1 MLEQHQVDELIYLQ
15 DLVFESARWR
25 ISEDDES
32 GLSPIETEVRER
44 LNALQQALN
53 EEGPE
58 TLQESDYRDLEI
70 AHLNEHLEKPD
81 TGCTVLPPFPPWGSQ
96 QEAKVAS
103 RKIKINYRG
112 RLMRLPAYMLEQT
125 PCKSSHTGYSWK
137 VKDEYVAEA
146 DAKLKLLDAP
156 LRVNEPAVDKLS
168 DELWTEHENAA
179 GDV

>member
-1 MLEQHQVDELIYLQ
+1 MTEEQKTELIYLQ

-25 ISEDDES
+25 ISEDDD
-32 GLSPIETEVRER
+32 LSPIEREVRDR
-44 LNALQQALN
+44 LDKLQAAMN
-53 EEGPE
+53 GEEPAEGPV
-58 TLQESDYRDLEI
+58 
-70 AHLNEHLEKPD
+70 PD
-81 TGCTVLPPFPPWGSQ
+81 SGCTVLPAFPPWGSQ
-96 QEAKVAS
+96 IPETKAGD

-112 RLMRLPAYMLEQT
+112 RLMRLPAYMLEKT

-146 DAKLKLLDAP
+146 DAKMKLLDAP